1 MTLPA
6 SLPDDDTNL
15 NFSTSYALLYACFL
29 SGQVTS
35 KQWAEHLQD
44 EHFAAWVEKQEN
56 KR

>member
-1 MTLPA
+1 MTLSA
-6 SLPDDDTNL
+6 SLPDDDP

-44 EHFAAWVEKQEN
+44 EHFAAWVEKQES
-56 KR
+56 KHA